1 MVDRVLLGQGTTAR
15 GTSNYGL
22 WVSKPTYNVATCD
35 AEDLLFDSTK
45 TYGQV
50 MAQGTLANTS
60 GAVSHT
66 AVTRS
71 GIKPQVLW
79 KPQLSGTVYSRANAG
94 GFVGNPLF
102 SATGEKAVNISITV
116 VSESANVTLE
126 PASGIQTSIVY
137 YTLRPE

>member
-1 MVDRVLLGQGTTAR
+1 MVDRVLLGQGTAAR
-15 GTSNYGL
+15 GSSNYGL

-50 MAQGTLANTS
+50 MAQGSIANTS

-66 AVTRS
+66 AVTRN
-71 GIKPQVLW
+71 GVKPQVIW
-79 KPQLSGTVYSRANAG
+79 KPQDGSTIITRGNAG
-94 GFVGNPLF
+94 GFTGNPLF
-102 SATGEKAVNISITV
+102 SASGANAVSISIS
-116 VSESANVTLE
+116 VSGESANVTLT
-126 PASGIQTSIVY
+126 PNTSISANITY